1 MTIKTWVEQ
10 YIRLLRIDR
19 APRTIESYEMLC
31 RRYILPAI
39 GETDISEV
47 TAIQIDTLLAQ
58 IVADGHE
65 RTAQMV
71 RTLLAAM
78 FHRAIKYDLIEKNI
92 MERVDLIRHKPR
104 IRGYL
109 EIDQIRTF
117 LHSSSESKYFLAWV
131 LACCLGLRRC
141 EILGLKWG
149 DIDLDRGEIH
159 IRRQR
164 QRINGET
171 VTRELKS
178 ETSRSTL
185 PIGPDL
191 VRILS
196 ERRSFPDSFVLPGV
210 SQEELRQGLIRD
222 LDKAGI
228 KYVSIHELRHS
239 MAAVAVSEGV
249 DVKVLQMLMR
259 NASMSITSQVYA
271 HVTRNTQVLASQRIQ
286 GAIAG

>member
-1 MTIKTWVEQ
+1 MTIKNWAER
-10 YIRLLRIDR
+10 YLALIRIDR

-31 RRYILPAI
+31 RKYIYPSI
-39 GETDISEV
+39 GELEITDV
-47 TAIQIDTLLAQ
+47 TAIEIDTLLAQ
-58 IVADGHE
+58 IVAEGHE

-92 MERVDLIRHKPR
+92 MERVELIRHKPR

-109 EIDQIRTF
+109 EIDQIRAF
-117 LHSSSESKYFLAWV
+117 LQSSLDSKYYLAWV

-141 EILGLKWG
+141 EILGLKWE

-159 IRRQR
+159 IRRQK

-185 PIGPDL
+185 PIGPEL
-191 VRILS
+191 VRILAD
-196 ERRSFPDSFVLPGV
+196 RRSFPDSFVLPGV
-210 SQEELRQGLIRD
+210 SQEELRKGLIAD
-222 LDKAGI
+222 LEKAGI
-228 KYVSIHELRHS
+228 QYVSIHELRHS

-249 DVKVLQMLMR
+249 DVKILQTIMR
-259 NASMSITSQVYA
+259 HANIGVTSRVYA
-271 HVTRNTQVLASQRIQ
+271 HVTQGTQVRVCQMIQ